1 MKVGIK
7 KTLSSN
13 VKEMKKTDGG
23 KAQVDLT
30 NLFNISEK
38 QVEGLVNHFDCD
50 SAGGSKSIIDFDFFY
65 TVQLINTEVRQQE
78 DEGRCSNKRVDRAEE
93 RWIAAG

>member
-13 VKEMKKTDGG
+13 VKEMKKTDRG

-50 SAGGSKSIIDFDFFY
+50 SAGGSKSIIELDVDESIAKKAPASETSKIEVKLSFFL
-65 TVQLINTEVRQQE
+65 VI
-78 DEGRCSNKRVDRAEE
+78 
-93 RWIAAG
+93 